1 MKVEILSDRPASD
14 NLAAEDPSVACA
26 FAQTTVMSNG
36 DVACL
41 YRIGRTKHSFDGV
54 LAMQTSSDGGVTWSK
69 PQIILDRLGAP
80 APMSVLSQGV
90 STTPS
95 GALLA
100 TFTLVDASR
109 PDLYVFSEE
118 GFKLREQTCAIR
130 SEDGGSTWSEPEAI
144 DFTPFPKAGITTKPF
159 VLPGGEICVPIEVQT
174 SGGPQGTAAVF
185 SSDDGKS
192 FTPHITYAADP
203 SGQLNL
209 CDARFTTLKDGRL
222 LMLLWVF
229 LQDTE
234 ETIEVRR
241 AFSSDQGRTWTTPEP
256 VGMLGQIVVPLA
268 LPSGD
273 VIAASTYRQ
282 PPEGIRLWLSRDGGV
297 SWDAANSLQMWDPER
312 SCMVGEPGAQSLTK
326 NESSDI
332 WQALAGFTYG
342 TPDLVALGDGSV
354 LLTYYATIDGVIH
367 VRACRFRLCGV

>member
-130 SEDGGSTWSEPEAI
+130 SEDGGKTWAEPVEIRAA
-144 DFTPFPKAGITTKPF
+144 FPKAGITTKPVALADGE
-159 VLPGGEICVPIEVQT
+159 VLVPLEIKT
-174 SGGPQGTAAVF
+174 GFGPQGTAAIF
-185 SSDDGKS
+185 SSDDGRT
-192 FTPHITYAADP
+192 FERPVILAADP
-203 SGQLNL
+203 LGKLNL
-209 CDARFTTLKDGRL
+209 CDARFAVLRDGRL
-222 LMLLWVF
+222 LMLLWTF
-229 LQDTE
+229 KQDNS
-234 ETIEVRR
+234 ETIDVHRS
-241 AFSSDQGRTWTTPEP
+241 FSSDGGKTWSVCEP
-256 VGMLGQIVVPLA
+256 IGMLGGVTVPLTLSSA
-268 LPSGD
+268 VVLAVSQF
-273 VIAASTYRQ
+273 RQ
-282 PPEGIRLWLSRDGGV
+282 PPEGLRLWLSRDNGV
-297 SWDAANSLQMWDPER
+297 SWAPDDSIQMWDARESR
-312 SCMVGEPGAQSLTK
+312 VLGAAAEGLLKRDQGT
-326 NESSDI
+326 DV
-332 WQALAGFTYG
+332 WQVLKEWTFG
-342 TPDLVALGDGSV
+342 TQDLVLLEDGTV
-354 LLTYYATIDGVIH
+354 LMTYYATLDEILHI
-367 VRACRFRLCGV
+367 RACRFRVCDI